1 MRLSLTH
8 LSRVVLLHSL
18 NHSFVV
24 VVVVVVVVIEKG
36 MVKLPVGL
44 TSLNVGFT
52 QVTGS
57 GLQFLSRLTA
67 LRDLNLESISGMR
80 IEHLQVPS
88 LLLSL

>member
-1 MRLSLTH
+1 MLSLTH

-18 NHSFVV
+18 NHSF

>member
-24 VVVVVVVVIEKG
+24 VVVVVIEKG
-36 MVKLPVGL
+36 MAKLPVGL

-67 LRDLNLESISGMR
+67 LHDLNLESISGMC